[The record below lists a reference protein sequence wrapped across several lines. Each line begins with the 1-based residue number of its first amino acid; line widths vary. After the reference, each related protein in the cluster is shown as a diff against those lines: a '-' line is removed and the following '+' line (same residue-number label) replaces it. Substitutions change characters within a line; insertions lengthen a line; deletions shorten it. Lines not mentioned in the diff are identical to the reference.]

1 MGTAMELIIFPP
13 GQEYLSWGFVTIKE
27 IGEAGEEGKIFFTKD
42 KFLHCRI
49 KYIEIKDSQS
59 KLR

>member
-1 MGTAMELIIFPP
+1 M
-13 GQEYLSWGFVTIKE
+13 SWGFVKIKE
-27 IGEAGEEGKIFFTKD
+27 IREAGEEGKIFFTKD

>member
-1 MGTAMELIIFPP
+1 M
-13 GQEYLSWGFVTIKE
+13 SWGFVKIKE
-27 IGEAGEEGKIFFTKD
+27 IGEAGEEGKIFFTND

-49 KYIEIKDSQS
+49 KYIETKDSQS